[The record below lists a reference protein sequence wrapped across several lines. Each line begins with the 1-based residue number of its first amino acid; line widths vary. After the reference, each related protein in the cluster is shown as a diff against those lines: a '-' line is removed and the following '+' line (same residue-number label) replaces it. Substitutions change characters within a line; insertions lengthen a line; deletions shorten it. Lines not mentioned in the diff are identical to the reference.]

1 MTQYTVIND
10 TDKTLYLNS
19 MDIPLR
25 QGEKRWFYFDA
36 FDIRYILSSV
46 GFLTISH
53 KYDKLYIEG
62 EGQLEYSIESDGKT
76 VHITRNRGE

>member
-1 MTQYTVIND
+1 MTKYTVINE

-19 MDIPLR
+19 MEIALH
-25 QGEKRWFYFDA
+25 QGDQRWFYFEA

-53 KYDKLYIEG
+53 KYDKLYVEG
-62 EGQLEYSIESDGKT
+62 EGQLEYKIDSDGRT

>member
-19 MDIPLR
+19 MEIVLH
-25 QGEKRWFYFDA
+25 QGDKRWFYFET

-62 EGQLEYSIESDGKT
+62 EGQLEYKIDADGKT
-76 VHITRNRGE
+76 IHITRNRGE